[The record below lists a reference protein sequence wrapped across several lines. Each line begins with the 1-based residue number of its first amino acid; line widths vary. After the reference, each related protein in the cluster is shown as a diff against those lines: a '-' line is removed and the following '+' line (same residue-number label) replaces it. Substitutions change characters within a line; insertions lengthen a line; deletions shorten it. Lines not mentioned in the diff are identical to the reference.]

1 MYLIQEVLVSEEV
14 FSRQFVCHIDKCKGA
29 CCWEGDYGAPIA
41 KDEIEQ
47 IEAAYPKV
55 KKYLSDKAIEQIEK
69 QGIAPYDKEYGGE
82 VTPLMRDHSC
92 VFLLKDDSGAAV
104 CSFQKAHHA
113 GEIEFVKPISC
124 QLYPLRVTSNEASG
138 FEAINYDEWDIC
150 SAACKLGADLSMP
163 VFRFVKEAIIRKYG
177 IKFYPEME
185 SIYEDR
191 YGGRRKKQ

>member
-29 CCWEGDYGAPIA
+29 CCWEGHYGAPIA
-41 KDEIEQ
+41 KNEIEQ
-47 IEAAYPKV
+47 IKAAYSKV
-55 KKYLSDKAIEQIEK
+55 KKYLSEKAIKQIEK

-124 QLYPLRVTSNEASG
+124 QLYPLRVTSNEAVSYTHLTLPTK
-138 FEAINYDEWDIC
+138 A
-150 SAACKLGADLSMP
+150 
-163 VFRFVKEAIIRKYG
+163 
-177 IKFYPEME
+177 
-185 SIYEDR
+185 
-191 YGGRRKKQ
+191 